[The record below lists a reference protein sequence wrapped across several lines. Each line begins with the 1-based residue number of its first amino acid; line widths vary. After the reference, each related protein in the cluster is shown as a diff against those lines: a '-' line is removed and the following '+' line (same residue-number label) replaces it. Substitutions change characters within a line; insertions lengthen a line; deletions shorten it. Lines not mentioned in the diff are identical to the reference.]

1 MLLRLGCRVPV
12 AEDGAGALECILVK
26 PNDVQDAYGLSPY
39 AVVFLDNQMP
49 VLSGEQV
56 VATLRRLGRTDFVVG
71 ITGTAISMGEQ
82 EAFLHAG

>member
-1 MLLRLGCRVPV
+1 MLARLGCRVSV

-26 PNDVQDAYGLSPY
+26 PSNLQDAYGPPPY
-39 AVVFLDNQMP
+39 AAVFLDNQMP

-82 EAFLHAG
+82 EAIQH